1 MKKIVHENR
10 GSSIISVMVSFMI
23 LMLGILMVSTSVT
36 AALKVSEQAIENRT
50 VTESALEA
58 YYSNPAD
65 GSKPIMQ
72 HFTLVPQKSVDQDGD
87 IVSGIDGKQFEIKGP
102 VGYQF
107 DFTYSKLRENKY
119 SFYYFAEYKP

>member
-1 MKKIVHENR
+1 MKKILHENR
-10 GSSIISVMVSFMI
+10 GSSIISVMVYFMI

-107 DFTYSKLRENKY
+107 DFT
-119 SFYYFAEYKP
+119 

>member
-1 MKKIVHENR
+1 MKKILHENR

-87 IVSGIDGKQFEIKGP
+87 IVSGIDGKQFEFPKNRP
-102 VGYQF
+102 APRPLPCQ
-107 DFTYSKLRENKY
+107 TALLTLR
-119 SFYYFAEYKP
+119 PPD

>member
-1 MKKIVHENR
+1 
-10 GSSIISVMVSFMI
+10 MI

-58 YYSNPAD
+58 YYSNRRMVLNQLCSILLLFRRKAW
-65 GSKPIMQ
+65 IRTAILFQ
-72 HFTLVPQKSVDQDGD
+72 
-87 IVSGIDGKQFEIKGP
+87 GIDGKQFEIKGP

>member
-1 MKKIVHENR
+1 MKKILHENR

-119 SFYYFAEYKP
+119 SF

>member
-1 MKKIVHENR
+1 MKKILHENR

-23 LMLGILMVSTSVT
+23 LMLGILMVSTSV
-36 AALKVSEQAIENRT
+36 IENRT

-107 DFTYSKLRENKY
+107 DFT
-119 SFYYFAEYKP
+119 